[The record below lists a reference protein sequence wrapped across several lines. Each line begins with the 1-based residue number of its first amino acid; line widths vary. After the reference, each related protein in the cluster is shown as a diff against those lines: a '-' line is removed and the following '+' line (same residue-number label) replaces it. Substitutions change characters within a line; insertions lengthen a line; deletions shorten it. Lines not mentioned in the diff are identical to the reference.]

1 MFCKETGKRKWLLS
15 NTGNASGQ
23 TWHKVVLLVREQ
35 QNDVHKIIEPHCL
48 RWASSQIHQD
58 TR

>member
-1 MFCKETGKRKWLLS
+1 MFCKKTGKSGLLS

-35 QNDVHKIIEPHCL
+35 QNDVHKNYRTTLP
-48 RWASSQIHQD
+48 QMGK
-58 TR
+58 